1 MYLPS
6 LFLLY
11 FFLLSVAFLE
21 LLSDLELVFPS
32 CLRLK
37 QEEWIPGMVLQG
49 FGSFKDIIIE
59 TQTPKDEQPTVK
71 LPGIQWIPPESYE
84 IEDIILDLDDWN
96 PPMILEEYGS
106 FKETSFES
114 GYELQ
119 NSTEGRGKLVKTNC
133 PIIKKWKIPITIKA

>member
-49 FGSFKDIIIE
+49 FGSYKDIIIE
-59 TQTPKDEQPTVK
+59 TQTPKEEQPIVK

-84 IEDIILDLDDWN
+84 NGDNIRDLDDWN
-96 PPMILEEYGS
+96 PP
-106 FKETSFES
+106 KE
-114 GYELQ
+114 
-119 NSTEGRGKLVKTNC
+119 
-133 PIIKKWKIPITIKA
+133 IPIVWCGINMTPHHKSVVGHHTTPQHSTLRLI